1 MEDDTSVSP
10 PPSSKESAIASIE
23 SAKVELDE
31 ALEELNGLPTLDPNT
46 IRYAAHAIKNYL
58 TVNSMVVDLLSREL
72 ADHPNPDVGIWLE
85 SLRHTT
91 TLMTQ
96 TVRLL
101 TNASVAIKLDLKWEK
116 VALPTLVRRVCN
128 YYNIQAREKRIQ
140 VVFESSVKSPH
151 VWTDRVATAVVLD
164 NLLSNALKFSGPGKL
179 VRVLITEEPLH
190 LVCSVQDKGPGVS
203 KDEQEK
209 LFQKGVRLS
218 PVPTGGELSIGYGLA
233 ISRDVIK
240 KLGGEIWYEKQ
251 LPHGSCFS
259 FRLPLYV
266 EGKSELQKERP
277 E

>member
-1 MEDDTSVSP
+1 MEDDNSDST
-10 PPSSKESAIASIE
+10 PPSPKESAIASIE
-23 SAKVELDE
+23 LAKVELDE
-31 ALEELNGLPTLDPNT
+31 ALEDLYGLPTLDPNT

-58 TVNSMVVDLLSREL
+58 TITSVVVDLLSREL

-85 SLRHTT
+85 SLCHTT
-91 TLMTQ
+91 KLMKQ
-96 TVRLL
+96 TARLL

-116 VALPTLVRRVCN
+116 VDLPTLVQRVCN
-128 YYNIQAREKRIQ
+128 YYNIQAQEKRIQ
-140 VVFESSVKSPH
+140 VVLESSVKSPH

-164 NLLSNALKFSGPGKL
+164 NLLSNALKFSEPDKA
-179 VRVLITEEPLH
+179 VRVLITEEPSH
-190 LVCSVQDKGPGVS
+190 LVCSVQDKGPGLS

-233 ISRDVIK
+233 ISKDVIK

-251 LPHGSCFS
+251 LPHGSCLS

-266 EGKSELQKERP
+266 EGKSELQKERS